1 MEPLAPAH
9 SYDDHQ
15 SSRANSELAEPH
27 RKKKGG
33 KGMNL
38 LYCIP
43 HLYNSGGMERVLTQK
58 VNWLAAH
65 TDYTITIVT
74 TEPTPT
80 GMSDIY
86 FPLDKRVKVVA
97 LNVDF
102 NADYHK
108 CLFPKWLGHTRRMR
122 LYRQKLTDY
131 ILREKIN
138 LCISLCGKEIAFL
151 NQLPCRTI
159 AESHF
164 AKEQRTQLL
173 MANHSGW
180 FWALLGRVRTWQLVQ
195 SVKPLERLVVLT
207 DADKAAWEKAGC
219 TNVTVIPNPCML
231 DNCQLSTIHSQFPKT
246 VLAVGRLHEQKGF
259 DLLLQAWKPIEKT
272 YSDWSLRIVG
282 EGPKRAELEAQ
293 IELQGLKRVVLA
305 GATNNVLDEYEAA
318 SIFVLSSRYE
328 GLPLAL
334 IEAMWC
340 GLPCIAFDCPQG
352 PAELLAE
359 DRGWLVPNG
368 DIAELT
374 AQIANALSH
383 PEEALKCAQKA
394 QSFAQTTYS
403 EAAIMPQWVQLIESR
418 K

>member
-1 MEPLAPAH
+1 
-9 SYDDHQ
+9 
-15 SSRANSELAEPH
+15 
-27 RKKKGG
+27 
-33 KGMNL
+33 MNL

-80 GMSDIY
+80 GTPKCY
-86 FPLDKRVKVVA
+86 FPLSEKVQVVE
-97 LNVDF
+97 LNIDF
-102 NADYHK
+102 NADYTK
-108 CLFPKWLGHTRRMR
+108 PLLPKYCAHMRRMR
-122 LYRQKLTDY
+122 AYKRALTEY
-131 ILREKIN
+131 IVQHGIE
-138 LCISLCGKEIAFL
+138 LCISLGGKEIAFL
-151 NQLPCRTI
+151 RHLPCRTI
-159 AESHF
+159 AEMHF
-164 AKEQRTQLL
+164 AMDQRRQLIE
-173 MANHSGW
+173 ANHKSL
-180 FWALLGRVRTWQLVQ
+180 FWSLVGEVRTRQLVQ
-195 SVKPLERLVVLT
+195 AVKPLERLVVLT

-219 TNVTVIPNPCML
+219 TNVTVIPNPCSL
-231 DNCQLSTIHSQFPKT
+231 DGQKVSIKSAKSKTI
-246 VLAVGRLHEQKGF
+246 LAVGRLHEQKGF

-293 IELQGLKRVVLA
+293 IESQSLKRVVLA

-334 IEAMWC
+334 IEAMWF

-359 DRGWLVPNG
+359 DRGWLVPDG

-374 AQIANALSH
+374 AQIAYALSH

-394 QSFAQTTYS
+394 QSFVQTTYS
-403 EAAIMPQWVQLIESR
+403 EAAIMPQWVQLIESC

>member
-1 MEPLAPAH
+1 M
-9 SYDDHQ
+9 
-15 SSRANSELAEPH
+15 RI
-27 RKKKGG
+27 
-33 KGMNL
+33 

-58 VNWLAAH
+58 INWLAAH

-122 LYRQKLTDY
+122 LYQQKLTDY
-131 ILREKIN
+131 ILREKID

-151 NQLPCRTI
+151 HQLPCRTI

-164 AKEQRTQLL
+164 AKEQRSQLL
-173 MANHSGW
+173 RANHSGW
-180 FWALLGRVRTWQLVQ
+180 FWALLGRVRTWQLVR
-195 SVKPLERLVVLT
+195 SVKRLERLVVLT
-207 DADKAAWEKAGC
+207 ETDKADWQQSGC
-219 TNVTVIPNPCML
+219 TNVMCIPNPCIL
-231 DNCQLSTIHSQFPKT
+231 DGQKVSIKSGKSNTI
-246 VLAVGRLHEQKGF
+246 LAVGRLHEQKGF
-259 DLLLQAWKPIEKT
+259 DLLLQAWQPIEKT

-293 IELQGLKRVVLA
+293 IESQGLKRVVLA
-305 GATNNVLDEYEAA
+305 GTTNDVLSEYAAA
-318 SIFVLSSRYE
+318 SLYILSSRYE
-328 GLPLAL
+328 GLPLSL
-334 IEAMWC
+334 IESMWS

-368 DIAELT
+368 DITELT
-374 AQIANALSH
+374 AQIAYALSH
-383 PEEALKCAQKA
+383 PEEALKRAQKA

-403 EAAIMPQWVQLIESR
+403 EAAIMPQWVQLIESC

>member
-1 MEPLAPAH
+1 M
-9 SYDDHQ
+9 
-15 SSRANSELAEPH
+15 RI
-27 RKKKGG
+27 
-33 KGMNL
+33 

-131 ILREKIN
+131 ILREKID

-195 SVKPLERLVVLT
+195 AVKPLERLVVLT

-293 IELQGLKRVVLA
+293 IESQGLKRVVLA

-334 IEAMWC
+334 IEAMWS

-359 DRGWLVPNG
+359 NRGWLVPDG

-374 AQIANALSH
+374 AQIAYALSH

-394 QSFAQTTYS
+394 QIFAQTTYS
-403 EAAIMPQWVQLIESR
+403 EAAIMPQWVQLIESC

>member
-1 MEPLAPAH
+1 
-9 SYDDHQ
+9 
-15 SSRANSELAEPH
+15 
-27 RKKKGG
+27 
-33 KGMNL
+33 MNL

-80 GMSDIY
+80 GTPKCY
-86 FPLDKRVKVVA
+86 FPLSEKVQVVE
-97 LNVDF
+97 LNIDF
-102 NADYHK
+102 NADYTK
-108 CLFPKWLGHTRRMR
+108 PLLPKYCAHMRRMR
-122 LYRQKLTDY
+122 AYKRALTEY
-131 ILREKIN
+131 IVQHGIE
-138 LCISLCGKEIAFL
+138 LCISLGGKEIAFL
-151 NQLPCRTI
+151 RHLPCRTI
-159 AESHF
+159 AEMHF
-164 AKEQRTQLL
+164 AMDQRRQLIE
-173 MANHSGW
+173 ANHKSL
-180 FWALLGRVRTWQLVQ
+180 FWSLVGEVRTRQLVQ
-195 SVKPLERLVVLT
+195 AVKPLERLVVLT
-207 DADKAAWEKAGC
+207 EADKAAWEKAGC
-219 TNVTVIPNPCML
+219 TNVTVIPNPCAI
-231 DNCQLSTIHSQFPKT
+231 NSRKSKVESRKTKT

-293 IELQGLKRVVLA
+293 IESQGLKRVVLA

-334 IEAMWC
+334 IEAMWS

-374 AQIANALSH
+374 AQIAYALSH

-403 EAAIMPQWVQLIESR
+403 EAAIMPQWVQLIESC

>member
-1 MEPLAPAH
+1 
-9 SYDDHQ
+9 
-15 SSRANSELAEPH
+15 
-27 RKKKGG
+27 
-33 KGMNL
+33 MNL

-80 GMSDIY
+80 GTPKCY
-86 FPLDKRVKVVA
+86 FPLSEKVQVVE
-97 LNVDF
+97 LNIDF
-102 NADYHK
+102 NADYTK
-108 CLFPKWLGHTRRMR
+108 PLLPKYCAHMRRMR
-122 LYRQKLTDY
+122 AYKRALTEY
-131 ILREKIN
+131 IVQHGIE
-138 LCISLCGKEIAFL
+138 LCISLGGKEIAFL
-151 NQLPCRTI
+151 RHLPCRTI
-159 AESHF
+159 AEMHF
-164 AKEQRTQLL
+164 AMDQRRQLIE
-173 MANHSGW
+173 ANHKSL
-180 FWALLGRVRTWQLVQ
+180 FWSLVGEVRTRQLVQ
-195 SVKPLERLVVLT
+195 AVKPLERLVVLT
-207 DADKAAWEKAGC
+207 EADKAAWEKAGC
-219 TNVTVIPNPCML
+219 TNVTVIPNPCAI
-231 DNCQLSTIHSQFPKT
+231 NSRKSKVESRKTKT

-259 DLLLQAWKPIEKT
+259 DLLLQAWEPIEKT

-293 IELQGLKRVVLA
+293 IESQDLKRVVLA

-334 IEAMWC
+334 IEAMWS

-359 DRGWLVPNG
+359 NRGWLVPNG

-374 AQIANALSH
+374 AQIAYALSH
-383 PEEALKCAQKA
+383 PEEALKRAQKA
-394 QSFAQTTYS
+394 QSFVQTTYS
-403 EAAIMPQWVQLIESR
+403 EAAIMPQWVQLIESC

>member
-1 MEPLAPAH
+1 
-9 SYDDHQ
+9 
-15 SSRANSELAEPH
+15 
-27 RKKKGG
+27 
-33 KGMNL
+33 MNL

-80 GMSDIY
+80 GTPKCY
-86 FPLDKRVKVVA
+86 FPLSEKVQVVE
-97 LNVDF
+97 LNIDF
-102 NADYHK
+102 NADYTK
-108 CLFPKWLGHTRRMR
+108 PLLPKYCAHMRRMR
-122 LYRQKLTDY
+122 AYKRALTEY
-131 ILREKIN
+131 IVQHGIE
-138 LCISLCGKEIAFL
+138 LCISLGGKEIAFL
-151 NQLPCRTI
+151 RHLPCRTI
-159 AESHF
+159 AEMHF
-164 AKEQRTQLL
+164 AMDQRRQLIE
-173 MANHSGW
+173 ANHKSL
-180 FWALLGRVRTWQLVQ
+180 FWSLVGEVRTRQLVQ
-195 SVKPLERLVVLT
+195 AVKPLERLVVLT

-219 TNVTVIPNPCML
+219 TNVTVIPNPCSL
-231 DNCQLSTIHSQFPKT
+231 DGQKVSIKSAKSKTI
-246 VLAVGRLHEQKGF
+246 LAVGRLHEQKGF

-293 IELQGLKRVVLA
+293 IESQGLKRVVLA
-305 GATNNVLDEYEAA
+305 SATNNVLDEYEAA

-374 AQIANALSH
+374 AQIAYALSH
-383 PEEALKCAQKA
+383 PEEALKRAQKA
-394 QSFAQTTYS
+394 QSFVQTTYS
-403 EAAIMPQWVQLIESR
+403 EAAIMPQWVQLIESC

>member
-1 MEPLAPAH
+1 
-9 SYDDHQ
+9 
-15 SSRANSELAEPH
+15 
-27 RKKKGG
+27 
-33 KGMNL
+33 MNL

-65 TDYTITIVT
+65 TQHEITILT
-74 TEPTPT
+74 TEPVPT
-80 GMSDIY
+80 GTPKCY
-86 FPLDKRVKVVA
+86 FPLSEKVQVVE
-97 LNVDF
+97 LNIDF
-102 NADYHK
+102 NADYTK
-108 CLFPKWLGHTRRMR
+108 PLLPKYCAHMR
-122 LYRQKLTDY
+122 HMRAYKRALTEY
-131 ILREKIN
+131 IVQHGIE
-138 LCISLCGKEIAFL
+138 LCISLGGKEIAFL
-151 NQLPCRTI
+151 RHLPCRTI
-159 AESHF
+159 AEMHF
-164 AKEQRTQLL
+164 AMDQRRQLIE
-173 MANHSGW
+173 ANHKSL
-180 FWALLGRVRTWQLVQ
+180 FWSLVGEVRTRQLVQ
-195 SVKPLERLVVLT
+195 AVKPLERLVVLT

-293 IELQGLKRVVLA
+293 IESQSLKRVVLA

-334 IEAMWC
+334 IEAMWS

-359 DRGWLVPNG
+359 NRGWLVPNG

-374 AQIANALSH
+374 AQIAYALSH

-394 QSFAQTTYS
+394 QSFVQTTYS
-403 EAAIMPQWVQLIESR
+403 EAAIMPQWVQLIESC

>member
-1 MEPLAPAH
+1 
-9 SYDDHQ
+9 
-15 SSRANSELAEPH
+15 
-27 RKKKGG
+27 
-33 KGMNL
+33 MNL

-80 GMSDIY
+80 GTPKCY
-86 FPLDKRVKVVA
+86 FPLSEKVQVVE
-97 LNVDF
+97 LNIDF
-102 NADYHK
+102 NADYTK
-108 CLFPKWLGHTRRMR
+108 PLLPKYCAHMRRMR
-122 LYRQKLTDY
+122 AYKRALTEY
-131 ILREKIN
+131 IVQHGIE
-138 LCISLCGKEIAFL
+138 LCISLGGKEIAFL
-151 NQLPCRTI
+151 RHLPCRTI
-159 AESHF
+159 AEMHF
-164 AKEQRTQLL
+164 AMDQRRQLIE
-173 MANHSGW
+173 ANHKSL
-180 FWALLGRVRTWQLVQ
+180 FWSLVGEVRTRQLVQ
-195 SVKPLERLVVLT
+195 AVKPLERLVVLT
-207 DADKAAWEKAGC
+207 EADKAAWEKAGC
-219 TNVTVIPNPCML
+219 TNVTVIPNPCSL
-231 DNCQLSTIHSQFPKT
+231 DGQKVSIKSAKSKTI
-246 VLAVGRLHEQKGF
+246 LAVGRLHEQKGF

-293 IELQGLKRVVLA
+293 IESQGLKRVVLA

-374 AQIANALSH
+374 AQIAYALSH

-403 EAAIMPQWVQLIESR
+403 EAAIMPQWVQLIESC

>member
-1 MEPLAPAH
+1 
-9 SYDDHQ
+9 
-15 SSRANSELAEPH
+15 
-27 RKKKGG
+27 
-33 KGMNL
+33 MNL

-80 GMSDIY
+80 GTPKCY
-86 FPLDKRVKVVA
+86 FPLSEKVQVVE
-97 LNVDF
+97 LNIDF
-102 NADYHK
+102 NADYTK
-108 CLFPKWLGHTRRMR
+108 PLLPKYCAHMRRMR
-122 LYRQKLTDY
+122 AYKRALTEY
-131 ILREKIN
+131 IVQHGIE
-138 LCISLCGKEIAFL
+138 LCISLGGKEIAFL
-151 NQLPCRTI
+151 RHLPCRTI
-159 AESHF
+159 AEMHF
-164 AKEQRTQLL
+164 AMDQRRQLIE
-173 MANHSGW
+173 ANHKSL
-180 FWALLGRVRTWQLVQ
+180 FWSLVGEVRTRQLVQ
-195 SVKPLERLVVLT
+195 AVKPLERLVVLT
-207 DADKAAWEKAGC
+207 EADKAAWEKAGC
-219 TNVTVIPNPCML
+219 TNVTVIPNPCSL
-231 DNCQLSTIHSQFPKT
+231 DGQKVSIKSAKSKTI
-246 VLAVGRLHEQKGF
+246 LAVGRLHEQKGF
-259 DLLLQAWKPIEKT
+259 DLLLHAWKPIEKT

-293 IELQGLKRVVLA
+293 IESQGLKRVVLA

-334 IEAMWC
+334 IEAMWS

-374 AQIANALSH
+374 AQIAYALSH

-403 EAAIMPQWVQLIESR
+403 EAAIMPQWVQLIESC

>member
-1 MEPLAPAH
+1 
-9 SYDDHQ
+9 
-15 SSRANSELAEPH
+15 
-27 RKKKGG
+27 
-33 KGMNL
+33 MNL

-80 GMSDIY
+80 GTPKCY
-86 FPLDKRVKVVA
+86 FPLSEKVQVVE
-97 LNVDF
+97 LNIDF
-102 NADYHK
+102 NADYTK
-108 CLFPKWLGHTRRMR
+108 PLLPKYCAHMRRMR
-122 LYRQKLTDY
+122 AYKRALTEY
-131 ILREKIN
+131 IVQHGIE
-138 LCISLCGKEIAFL
+138 LCISLGGKEIAFL
-151 NQLPCRTI
+151 RHLPCRTI
-159 AESHF
+159 AEMHF
-164 AKEQRTQLL
+164 AMDQRRQLIE
-173 MANHSGW
+173 ANHKSL
-180 FWALLGRVRTWQLVQ
+180 FWSLVGEVRTRQLVQ
-195 SVKPLERLVVLT
+195 AVKPLERLVVLT

-219 TNVTVIPNPCML
+219 TNVTVIPNPCSL
-231 DNCQLSTIHSQFPKT
+231 DGQKVSIKSAKSKTI
-246 VLAVGRLHEQKGF
+246 LAVGRLHEQKGF

-293 IELQGLKRVVLA
+293 IESQSLKRVVLA

-334 IEAMWC
+334 IEAMWS

-374 AQIANALSH
+374 AQISYALSH

-403 EAAIMPQWVQLIESR
+403 EAAIMPQWVQLIESC

>member
-1 MEPLAPAH
+1 
-9 SYDDHQ
+9 
-15 SSRANSELAEPH
+15 
-27 RKKKGG
+27 
-33 KGMNL
+33 MNL

-80 GMSDIY
+80 GTPKCY
-86 FPLDKRVKVVA
+86 FPLSEKVQVVE
-97 LNVDF
+97 LNIDF
-102 NADYHK
+102 NADYTK
-108 CLFPKWLGHTRRMR
+108 PLLPKYCAHMRRMR
-122 LYRQKLTDY
+122 AYKRALTEY
-131 ILREKIN
+131 IVQHGIE
-138 LCISLCGKEIAFL
+138 LCISLGGKEIAFL
-151 NQLPCRTI
+151 RHLPCRTI
-159 AESHF
+159 AEMHF
-164 AKEQRTQLL
+164 AMDQRRQLIE
-173 MANHSGW
+173 ANHKSL
-180 FWALLGRVRTWQLVQ
+180 FWSLVGEVRTRQLVQ

-219 TNVTVIPNPCML
+219 TNVTVIPNPCAI
-231 DNCQLSTIHSQFPKT
+231 NSRKSKVESRKTKT

-293 IELQGLKRVVLA
+293 IESQGLKRVVLA

-334 IEAMWC
+334 IEAMWS

-359 DRGWLVPNG
+359 NRGWLVPEG

-374 AQIANALSH
+374 AQIAYALSH
-383 PEEALKCAQKA
+383 PEEALKRAQKA

-403 EAAIMPQWVQLIESR
+403 EAAIMPQWVQLIESC

>member
-1 MEPLAPAH
+1 
-9 SYDDHQ
+9 
-15 SSRANSELAEPH
+15 
-27 RKKKGG
+27 
-33 KGMNL
+33 MNL

-80 GMSDIY
+80 GTPKCY
-86 FPLDKRVKVVA
+86 FPLSEKVQVVE
-97 LNVDF
+97 LNIDF
-102 NADYHK
+102 NADYTK
-108 CLFPKWLGHTRRMR
+108 PLLPKYCAHMRRMR
-122 LYRQKLTDY
+122 AYKRALTEY
-131 ILREKIN
+131 IVQHGIE
-138 LCISLCGKEIAFL
+138 LCISLGGKEIAFL
-151 NQLPCRTI
+151 RHLPCRTI
-159 AESHF
+159 AEMHF
-164 AKEQRTQLL
+164 AMDQRRQLIE
-173 MANHSGW
+173 ANHKSL
-180 FWALLGRVRTWQLVQ
+180 FWSLVGEVRTRQLVQ
-195 SVKPLERLVVLT
+195 AVKPLERLVVLT
-207 DADKAAWEKAGC
+207 EADKAAWEKAGC
-219 TNVTVIPNPCML
+219 TNVTVIPNPCSL
-231 DNCQLSTIHSQFPKT
+231 DGQKVSIKSAKSKTI
-246 VLAVGRLHEQKGF
+246 LAVGRLHEQKGF
-259 DLLLQAWKPIEKT
+259 DLLLHAWKPIEKT

-293 IELQGLKRVVLA
+293 IESQGLKRVVLA

-334 IEAMWC
+334 IEAMWS

-374 AQIANALSH
+374 AQIAYALSH

-394 QSFAQTTYS
+394 QTFAQTTYS
-403 EAAIMPQWVQLIESR
+403 EAAIMPQWVQLIESC

>member
-1 MEPLAPAH
+1 
-9 SYDDHQ
+9 
-15 SSRANSELAEPH
+15 
-27 RKKKGG
+27 
-33 KGMNL
+33 MNL

-102 NADYHK
+102 NADYTK
-108 CLFPKWLGHTRRMR
+108 PLLPKYCAHMRRMR
-122 LYRQKLTDY
+122 AYKRALTEY
-131 ILREKIN
+131 IVQHGIE
-138 LCISLCGKEIAFL
+138 LCISLGGKEIAFL
-151 NQLPCRTI
+151 RHLPCRTI
-159 AESHF
+159 AEMHF
-164 AKEQRTQLL
+164 AMDQRRQLIE
-173 MANHSGW
+173 ANHKSL
-180 FWALLGRVRTWQLVQ
+180 FWSLVGEVRTRQLVQ
-195 SVKPLERLVVLT
+195 AVKPLERLVVLT

-293 IELQGLKRVVLA
+293 IESQSLKRVVLA

-340 GLPCIAFDCPQG
+340 GLPCIAVDCPQG

-359 DRGWLVPNG
+359 NRGWLVPNG

-374 AQIANALSH
+374 AQIAYALSH

-394 QSFAQTTYS
+394 QIFAQTTYS
-403 EAAIMPQWVQLIESR
+403 EAAIMPQWVQLIESC

>member
-1 MEPLAPAH
+1 
-9 SYDDHQ
+9 
-15 SSRANSELAEPH
+15 
-27 RKKKGG
+27 
-33 KGMNL
+33 MNL

-131 ILREKIN
+131 ILREKID

-219 TNVTVIPNPCML
+219 TNVIVIPNPCAI
-231 DNCQLSTIHSQFPKT
+231 NSRKSKVESRKT
-246 VLAVGRLHEQKGF
+246 AGADRTQVLAVGRLHEQKGF

-293 IELQGLKRVVLA
+293 IESQGLKRVVLA

-334 IEAMWC
+334 IEAMWS

-359 DRGWLVPNG
+359 NRGWLVPNG

-374 AQIANALSH
+374 AQIAYALSH

-403 EAAIMPQWVQLIESR
+403 EAAIMPQWVQLIESC

>member
-1 MEPLAPAH
+1 
-9 SYDDHQ
+9 
-15 SSRANSELAEPH
+15 
-27 RKKKGG
+27 
-33 KGMNL
+33 MNL

-80 GMSDIY
+80 GTPKCY
-86 FPLDKRVKVVA
+86 FPLSEKVQVVE
-97 LNVDF
+97 LNIDF
-102 NADYHK
+102 NADYTK
-108 CLFPKWLGHTRRMR
+108 PLLPKYCAHMRRMR
-122 LYRQKLTDY
+122 AYKRALTEY
-131 ILREKIN
+131 IVQHGIE
-138 LCISLCGKEIAFL
+138 LCISLGGKEIAFL
-151 NQLPCRTI
+151 RHLPCRTI
-159 AESHF
+159 AEMHF
-164 AKEQRTQLL
+164 AMDQRRQLIE
-173 MANHSGW
+173 ANHKSL
-180 FWALLGRVRTWQLVQ
+180 FWSLVGEVRTRQLVQ
-195 SVKPLERLVVLT
+195 AVKPLERLVVLT

-219 TNVTVIPNPCML
+219 TNVTVIPNPCSL
-231 DNCQLSTIHSQFPKT
+231 DGQKVSIKSAKSKTI
-246 VLAVGRLHEQKGF
+246 LAVGRLHEQKGF

-293 IELQGLKRVVLA
+293 IESQGLKRVVLV

-359 DRGWLVPNG
+359 DRGWLVPDG

-374 AQIANALSH
+374 AQIAYALSH
-383 PEEALKCAQKA
+383 PEEALKRAQKA

-403 EAAIMPQWVQLIESR
+403 EAAIMPQWVQLIESC

>member
-1 MEPLAPAH
+1 
-9 SYDDHQ
+9 
-15 SSRANSELAEPH
+15 
-27 RKKKGG
+27 
-33 KGMNL
+33 MNL

-80 GMSDIY
+80 GTPKCY
-86 FPLDKRVKVVA
+86 FPLSEKVQVVE
-97 LNVDF
+97 LNIDF
-102 NADYHK
+102 NADYTK
-108 CLFPKWLGHTRRMR
+108 PLLPKYYAHMRRMR
-122 LYRQKLTDY
+122 AYKRALTEY
-131 ILREKIN
+131 IVQHGIE
-138 LCISLCGKEIAFL
+138 LCISLGGKEIAFL
-151 NQLPCRTI
+151 RHLPCRTI
-159 AESHF
+159 AEMHF
-164 AKEQRTQLL
+164 AMDQRRQLIE
-173 MANHSGW
+173 ANHKSL
-180 FWALLGRVRTWQLVQ
+180 FWSLVGEVRTRQLVQ
-195 SVKPLERLVVLT
+195 AVKPLERLVVLT
-207 DADKAAWEKAGC
+207 DADKTAWEKAGC

-293 IELQGLKRVVLA
+293 IESQDLKRVVLA

-374 AQIANALSH
+374 AQIAYALSH

-394 QSFAQTTYS
+394 QTFAQTTYS
-403 EAAIMPQWVQLIESR
+403 EAAIMPQWVQLIESC

>member
-1 MEPLAPAH
+1 
-9 SYDDHQ
+9 
-15 SSRANSELAEPH
+15 
-27 RKKKGG
+27 
-33 KGMNL
+33 MNL

-80 GMSDIY
+80 GTPKCY
-86 FPLDKRVKVVA
+86 FPLSEKVQVVE
-97 LNVDF
+97 LNIDF
-102 NADYHK
+102 NADYTK
-108 CLFPKWLGHTRRMR
+108 PLLPKYCAHMRRMR
-122 LYRQKLTDY
+122 AYKRALTEY
-131 ILREKIN
+131 IVQHGIE
-138 LCISLCGKEIAFL
+138 LCISLGGKEIAFL
-151 NQLPCRTI
+151 RHLPCRTI
-159 AESHF
+159 AEMHF
-164 AKEQRTQLL
+164 AMDQRRQLIE
-173 MANHSGW
+173 ANHKSL
-180 FWALLGRVRTWQLVQ
+180 FWSLVGEVRTRQLVQ
-195 SVKPLERLVVLT
+195 AVKPLERLVVLT

-219 TNVTVIPNPCML
+219 TNVTVIPNPCSL
-231 DNCQLSTIHSQFPKT
+231 DGQKVSIKSAKSKTI
-246 VLAVGRLHEQKGF
+246 LAVGRLHEQKGF

-293 IELQGLKRVVLA
+293 IESQSLKRVVLA

-328 GLPLAL
+328 GFSLVLA
-334 IEAMWC
+334 EAMWC
-340 GLPCIAFDCPQG
+340 GTPCVSFDCPHG
-352 PAELLAE
+352 PAELLAD

-374 AQIANALSH
+374 AQIAYALSH
-383 PEEALKCAQKA
+383 PEEALKRAQKA

-403 EAAIMPQWVQLIESR
+403 EAAIMPQWVQLIESC

>member
-1 MEPLAPAH
+1 
-9 SYDDHQ
+9 
-15 SSRANSELAEPH
+15 
-27 RKKKGG
+27 
-33 KGMNL
+33 MNL

-74 TEPTPT
+74 TEPVPT

-131 ILREKIN
+131 ILREKID

-207 DADKAAWEKAGC
+207 DADKTGWQRSGC
-219 TNVTVIPNPCML
+219 TNVMSIPNPCSL
-231 DNCQLSTIHSQFPKT
+231 DGQKVSIKSAKSKTI
-246 VLAVGRLHEQKGF
+246 LAVGRLHEQKGF

-293 IELQGLKRVVLA
+293 IESQGLKRVVLA

-334 IEAMWC
+334 IEAMWS

-359 DRGWLVPNG
+359 DRGWLVPDG

-374 AQIANALSH
+374 AQIAYALSH

-403 EAAIMPQWVQLIESR
+403 EAAIMPQWVQLIESC

>member
-80 GMSDIY
+80 GTPKCY
-86 FPLDKRVKVVA
+86 FPLSEKVQVVE
-97 LNVDF
+97 LNIDF
-102 NADYHK
+102 NADYTK
-108 CLFPKWLGHTRRMR
+108 PLLPKYCAHMRRMR
-122 LYRQKLTDY
+122 AYKRALTEY
-131 ILREKIN
+131 IVQHGIE
-138 LCISLCGKEIAFL
+138 LCISLGGKEIAFL
-151 NQLPCRTI
+151 RHLPCRTI
-159 AESHF
+159 AEMHF
-164 AKEQRTQLL
+164 AMDQRRQLIE
-173 MANHSGW
+173 ANHKSL
-180 FWALLGRVRTWQLVQ
+180 FWSLVGEVRTRQLVQ
-195 SVKPLERLVVLT
+195 AVKPLERLVVLT

-219 TNVTVIPNPCML
+219 TNVTVIPNPCSL
-231 DNCQLSTIHSQFPKT
+231 DGQKVSIKSAKSKTI
-246 VLAVGRLHEQKGF
+246 LAVGRLHEQKGF

-293 IELQGLKRVVLA
+293 IESQGLKRVVLA

-374 AQIANALSH
+374 AQIAYALSH
-383 PEEALKCAQKA
+383 PEEALKRAQKA

-403 EAAIMPQWVQLIESR
+403 EAAIMPQWVQLIESC